1 MGKSFVDK
9 ENLEL
14 FQQYINGAMN
24 KINSSIDKKVD
35 EKFVSFIEDNVSDGE
50 ILDARGTERTLGLR
64 LNKIDKTIDTLD
76 YNVNKKISDV
86 KSTVES
92 NSNTVSQ
99 VENIINDIGAT
110 NLTEALVE
118 MFLGR
123 NDIETNFIND
133 DSYSGKGYCQISD
146 KLLIQ
151 FGYVIFN
158 SENYNNYVSFVKK
171 MNQVFYVGCS
181 LTGATDTYNA
191 RCYATTNSTG
201 TVLDYN
207 VFGNTEGISNRL
219 YWIAIGK

>member
-35 EKFVSFIEDNVSDGE
+35 EKFISFIEDNVSDGE

-64 LNKIDKTIDTLD
+64 LNKIDKTIDTLNHD
-76 YNVNKKISDV
+76 INEEIGGV
-86 KSTVES
+86 KTTVQS
-92 NSNTVSQ
+92 NSSVVSQ
-99 VENIINDIGAT
+99 VENIISNASAS
-110 NLTEALVE
+110 NLTEALTA

-133 DSYSGKGYCQISD
+133 DANNGRGYCRISD

-151 FGYVIFN
+151 FGYATFN
-158 SENYNNYVSFVKK
+158 SENHNDSVNLVKK

-181 LTGATDTYNA
+181 LTGAIDAYNA
-191 RCYATTNSTG
+191 RCYASTNEAG
-201 TVLDYN
+201 TALVYN
-207 VFGNTEGISNRL
+207 VFGNTDKINNKL
-219 YWIAIGK
+219 YWIVIGK